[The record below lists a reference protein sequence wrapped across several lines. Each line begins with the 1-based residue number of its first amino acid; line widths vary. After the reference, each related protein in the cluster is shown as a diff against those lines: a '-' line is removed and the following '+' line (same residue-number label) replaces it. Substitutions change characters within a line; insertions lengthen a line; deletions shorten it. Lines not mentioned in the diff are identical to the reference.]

1 MLKGIALGLAASLAL
16 VSLAASAKIV
26 NRIESVQSY
35 YFADS
40 MWVNK
45 GPEGSVSLSPPLP
58 PQLVRQCF
66 VGCGPIFGP
75 FVIRRVELLTSN
87 AADVSPNK
95 VRDATGHAQ
104 SVSGIIVTKRV
115 DPMGVSADFGFETD
129 RVVYGEHVLD
139 ANGTHSWSFL
149 SPDILPDAR
158 WLPIEPFRF
167 ESAGPIMQ
175 LNGVEPSQI
184 AVPEWPP
191 WELMALG
198 FATLAFAHAQSSR
211 GRS

>member
-1 MLKGIALGLAASLAL
+1 MLKGIALGLAALSAL

-40 MWVNK
+40 IWANK
-45 GPEGSVSLSPPLP
+45 EPEGSVSLSPPLP
-58 PQLVRQCF
+58 QPARKCF
-66 VGCGPIFGP
+66 VGCSPVFGP
-75 FVIRRVELLTSN
+75 FVIQRVELLTSN

-95 VRDATGHAQ
+95 VIDATGHAL
-104 SVSGIIVTKRV
+104 SVSGIIVTEHV
-115 DPMGVSADFGFETD
+115 DPTGVSADFGFETD
-129 RVVYGEHVLD
+129 PVVYGERVLD
-139 ANGTHSWSFL
+139 ANGTHSWSFM
-149 SPDILPDAR
+149 SPDILPEAR

-184 AVPEWPP
+184 AVPEWST
-191 WELMALG
+191 WQLMGLG
-198 FATLAFAHAQSSR
+198 FATLAFVRTQSNR
-211 GRS
+211 GRG